1 MAVRKRRLAGPIRPG
16 ESQESFKRRVAE
28 AARAG
33 RNNKNLE
40 TINSDPTLGQILP
53 AVKAK
58 KDVSTSVRNQIIR
71 YFSDYISEEIPGF
84 GKKTPN
90 AEKFRR
96 YTGLT
101 GDVSPDAEVDIAQ
114 FSKLTGIKLSQS
126 KILKDSAA
134 AAFETKVSGIGTGN
148 TGISFTAVDLG
159 QRGSDA
165 FNLTEQQL
173 KKIGRTNI
181 SGKDAYDFIFTNNLI
196 SGKGNQLIRAIE
208 AKFENLLVVNAY
220 DTEKTGKRSL
230 ELRFVQ
236 SPLKAVNLRDAD
248 SFTDYISLRIR
259 PRTESSKSMKA
270 AGRTQKQIVSY
281 RIEAVPTKKLTATW
295 KYKPITD
302 QVLKAHKGAFST
314 GSKIYILKR
323 IQQYA
328 NDPKNRNAKEK
339 VKDLIAFTEALAQ
352 EFKEG
357 GFTPLTVSTTLKPPK
372 NLGLKEGRGAL
383 VGKTSAESRPQRFI
397 SGVQLTQLVQKR
409 LGKTMRKFGD
419 PETPDLTERT
429 GTFRN
434 SVNIIA
440 NYRKGVIMY
449 YYNPVYDSLNK
460 YGYKPSEQVG
470 RATREVVQALYARA
484 FNIVK
489 G

>member
-1 MAVRKRRLAGPIRPG
+1 MVRGPKRRIDPNTGKRETLAA
-16 ESQESFKRRVAE
+16 FNKRQGKGGSVSV
-28 AARAG
+28 
-33 RNNKNLE
+33 
-40 TINSDPTLGQILP
+40 TNSDPTLSQIKP

-58 KDVSTSVRNQIIR
+58 RDVSTSVRNQIIR

-90 AEKFRR
+90 ADKFRR

-114 FSKLTGIKLSQS
+114 FAKLTGIKLSQS

-148 TGISFTAVDLG
+148 TGISFTAVDVG
-159 QRGSDA
+159 RRGSDE

-173 KKIGRTNI
+173 KKIGKTNI
-181 SGKDAYDFIFTNNLI
+181 TGKEAYDFIFTNNLI
-196 SGKGNQLIRAIE
+196 KGKGNQLLKAIE

-220 DTEKTGKRSL
+220 DTEKTGSRSL
-230 ELRFVQ
+230 ELRFVE
-236 SPLKAVNLRDAD
+236 SPLAAVNLRDAD
-248 SFTDYISLRIR
+248 SFTQYISLRIR
-259 PRTESSKSMKA
+259 PRTESSKSAKA
-270 AGRTQKQIVSY
+270 AGREKKLIVSY

-295 KYKPITD
+295 QYKDITR

-314 GSKIYILKR
+314 GARIYIQKR

-328 NDPKNRNAKEK
+328 SDPKNRASKEK
-339 VKDLIAFTEALAQ
+339 VKDLLAFTESLAQ

-357 GFTPLTVSTTLKPPK
+357 GFTPLTMKTTLKPPK
-372 NLGLKEGRGAL
+372 NLGLKEGKGAL
-383 VGKTSAESRPQRFI
+383 VGKTATESRPQRFI
-397 SGVQLTQLVQKR
+397 SGVQLSQLVQKR
-409 LGKTMRKFGD
+409 LGQTMRKFGE
-419 PETPDLTERT
+419 PQTPDLTERS

-449 YYNPVYDSLNK
+449 YYNPIYDSLNK
-460 YGYKPSEQVG
+460 FGYKPSEQVG
-470 RATREVVQALYARA
+470 RATREVVQSLYARA